1 MRNRDS
7 ILGIL
12 ASGISTRTHGS
23 LKPLHQGATAFQ
35 EEFRGPV
42 SGSAASKEELK
53 VLFHGIGICCR
64 GYKWMGDD

>member
-1 MRNRDS
+1 VDPGVRYLYQDS
-7 ILGIL
+7 WF
-12 ASGISTRTHGS
+12 
-23 LKPLHQGATAFQ
+23 LKPLYQGATAFQ

-53 VLFHGIGICCR
+53 ELFHGIGICCR